1 MNGIIN
7 NFLPGSG
14 FSLGRLILDAGIF
27 PTDRVSLFIRRNI
40 LQDRFQVSFP
50 RFPFH
55 HSFQSID

>member
-14 FSLGRLILDAGIF
+14 FSLGRLIFDAGMFLRIESIHSSQRF
-27 PTDRVSLFIRRNI
+27 
-40 LQDRFQVSFP
+40 QDRFQVSFP